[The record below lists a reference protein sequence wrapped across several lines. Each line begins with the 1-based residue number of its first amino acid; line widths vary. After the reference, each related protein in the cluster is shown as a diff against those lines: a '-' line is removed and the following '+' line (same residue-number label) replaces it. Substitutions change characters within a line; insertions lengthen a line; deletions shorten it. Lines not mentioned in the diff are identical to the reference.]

1 MAEFTPIE
9 VSTWIKKLG
18 PRRSMVLE
26 GLRTRVIMMMIMM
39 MMMMTMMM
47 MVVTLRRLPATRRGK
62 GVTGNPID
70 KQIDT
75 DTDIQQ
81 FFFPFPLLACIFEL
95 YVVFETLGCI

>member
-26 GLRTRVIMMMIMM
+26 GLHTWVIMMMN
-39 MMMMTMMM
+39 MMMTTTTTMM
-47 MVVTLRRLPATRRGK
+47 MVATLRRLPATRRGK
-62 GVTGNPID
+62 GVTGDSID
-70 KQIDT
+70 KQTDI

-81 FFFPFPLLACIFEL
+81 FFFPFPLLAYIFEL